1 MATIRKIKIKDSL
14 YDIED
19 WRINTIEGSPV
30 EDSINP
36 ISAGAVATLKGELK
50 DSIESAEQR
59 IATLEDGQINISLE
73 DDTLVIN

>member
-19 WRINTIEGSPV
+19 WRINTIEESPV
-30 EDSINP
+30 EDSTNP
-36 ISAGAVATLKGELK
+36 ISAGAVATLKGELE

-59 IATLEDGQINISLE
+59 IATLEDGQINISTE